1 MRASFL
7 AGFVEIAEMNVANLL
22 SRSRRLL
29 ALAAVAGFVLAGV
42 GCSASEGG
50 HARGLFSGY
59 VTDKTEEEVTA
70 KVGKPESV
78 DRTNPNTPKWIYKKK
93 TFDPDNQNQVDK
105 ETILIFQKDAS
116 GKFKVTQV
124 IFG

>member
-1 MRASFL
+1 MKTF
-7 AGFVEIAEMNVANLL
+7 
-22 SRSRRLL
+22 LL
-29 ALAAVAGFVLAGV
+29 AATCGMVLALT
-42 GCSASEGG
+42 GCSGSFSGT
-50 HARGLFSGY
+50 ARGLFVGY

-70 KVGKPESV
+70 KVGKPDSV
-78 DRTNPNTPKWIYKKK
+78 DSTNPNTPKWIYKKK
-93 TFDPDNQNQVDK
+93 TFDPDNQSKFDD

>member
-1 MRASFL
+1 MKAIL
-7 AGFVEIAEMNVANLL
+7 VAATCGILM
-22 SRSRRLL
+22 
-29 ALAAVAGFVLAGV
+29 ALT
-42 GCSASEGG
+42 GCSGQVSGT
-50 HARGLFSGY
+50 ARGLFIGY
-59 VTDKTEEEVTA
+59 VTDKTEEEVVA

-78 DRTNPNTPKWIYKKK
+78 DTKPNTLRWTYKKK
-93 TFDPDNQNQVDK
+93 TFDPDNQSRIDD